1 MHAFASVAPAPRR
14 QTVRERVKL
23 SPRAT
28 AVAHYGDE
36 TQVGVGWGGKEGGP
50 LHRRLILILTRLL
63 RTPACPPPPPPCPA
77 MPPQLGH
84 LAPSVAAVV
93 ALTHAALRE
102 HSASLRLLVGREM
115 RMQWAPLLEF
125 HRDVRAELAG
135 GRRGVTPES
144 EAAEGRLPLLPV
156 PARERGEG
164 HSRRLLPVPRGERR
178 VARQGARDGRGGG
191 GAGGAATAPAPLL
204 LWRLP
209 VPTTA

>member
-1 MHAFASVAPAPRR
+1 
-14 QTVRERVKL
+14 
-23 SPRAT
+23 
-28 AVAHYGDE
+28 
-36 TQVGVGWGGKEGGP
+36 
-50 LHRRLILILTRLL
+50 
-63 RTPACPPPPPPCPA
+63 

-135 GRRGVTPES
+135 ERRGVTPES
-144 EAAEGRLPLLPV
+144 EAAEGRPPPLLLLPV

-164 HSRRLLPVPRGERR
+164 HSQRLLPVPRGDRR
-178 VARQGARDGRGGG
+178 VARQGAREGRGGG
-191 GAGGAATAPAPLL
+191 AGTGAATAPAPQP

-209 VPTTA
+209 TTA